1 MTPHFTWDELQC
13 KCGCGDMKFTLVA
26 VQALEAL
33 RVEFGVPMRISS
45 GYRCPTH
52 NMEVSSTGPE
62 GPHTI
67 HEAHNI
73 TVDVLEFGPNVYE
86 LLELAID
93 HDFSGIGL
101 KQNGPMAERFIHLDR
116 LPQLPNRP
124 RPTIWTY

>member
-1 MTPHFTWDELQC
+1 
-13 KCGCGDMKFTLVA
+13 MKFTLVA

-67 HEAHNI
+67 HEENNI
-73 TVDVLEFGPNVYE
+73 TVDVLEFGANAYE
-86 LLELAID
+86 LLELAIT

-101 KQNGPMAERFIHLDR
+101 KQKGPLSRRFIHLDR
-116 LPQLPNRP
+116 LPQVVSRP

>member
-13 KCGCGDMKFTLVA
+13 KCGCGDMKFSLVA

-33 RVEFGVPMRISS
+33 RVEFGVPMRLSS

-62 GPHTI
+62 GPHTV
-67 HEAHNI
+67 HELNNI
-73 TVDVLEFGPNVYE
+73 TVDVLEFGTNAYE
-86 LLELAID
+86 LVELAID

-101 KQNGPMAERFIHLDR
+101 QQKGPMAERFIHLDR